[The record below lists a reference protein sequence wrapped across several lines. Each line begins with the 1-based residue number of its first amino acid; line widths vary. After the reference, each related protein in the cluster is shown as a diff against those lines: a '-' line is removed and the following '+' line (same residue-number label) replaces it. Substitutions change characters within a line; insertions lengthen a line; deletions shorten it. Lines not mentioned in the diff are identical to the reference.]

1 MKNLTI
7 IIFFVFSSHSLINGQ
22 LYWEHKSTKT
32 GDLEVPNNGKEQT
45 SAAVADFDNDGIND
59 FCISERTSAPAL
71 VWYKRLKDGW
81 KKYVVEDSIL
91 FIEAGT
97 VAFDV
102 DGDGDM
108 DIIAAGDWRTN
119 QVWWWENP
127 FPDLEHASSWKRHLI
142 RNTGGNKMH
151 GQIIGDF
158 DGDFKPDLVFWAQG
172 DQTLYFT
179 RIPANPKIMSEWK
192 LIPVLPQMRRAY
204 HLDAVRQ
211 TGL

>member
-1 MKNLTI
+1 MKNLTL

-151 GQIIGDF
+151 DQIIGDF